1 MSKLV
6 PETNEAFLQLLFA
19 TNIFATGGREG
30 WTKKSLVVDGWLERE
45 AGKERKNKYLAKI
58 IISQINFPP
67 APTTIPSKIIDSNRG
82 LLTPGRYM
90 WRKRPSGLIVISFV
104 FELLRGRKRR
114 RREARMLQIIIIEC

>member
-6 PETNEAFLQLLFA
+6 PETNEAFLQPFFA

-30 WTKKSLVVDGWLERE
+30 LTKKTLVVDRRLERE

-90 WRKRPSGLIVISFV
+90 RRKRPSGLIGISFV
-104 FELLRGRKRR
+104 FELLRGRRR